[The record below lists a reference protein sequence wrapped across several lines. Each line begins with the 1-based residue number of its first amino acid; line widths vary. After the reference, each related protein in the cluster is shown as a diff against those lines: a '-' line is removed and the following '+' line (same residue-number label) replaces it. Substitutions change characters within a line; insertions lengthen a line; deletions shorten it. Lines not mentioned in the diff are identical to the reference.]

1 MSACSH
7 RLRLKVRHG
16 GLQLWLIGMRLEGT
30 EGDTHTHTLF
40 PQKHKQH
47 IIHRTVPRVRHT
59 HTQHYEVH

>member
-30 EGDTHTHTLF
+30 EGDTHTHT
-40 PQKHKQH
+40 
-47 IIHRTVPRVRHT
+47 HT
-59 HTQHYEVH
+59 FSTETQTAHHT